1 MELNFCVFH
10 LQQSTICL
18 EMNLRISTVVVEL
31 FVSYVNFFLRLT
43 KSSHFIFSSFSSS
56 FWFPLFLTKSEWLY
70 EYVLEKL
77 EENRQLPM
85 DFQSFMV
92 KNRNWHWHMWF
103 VCWSAP
109 HTHKHAHL
117 GCFVKMRLFYLL
129 VNTFRLCICMHTN
142 ESSLFTCFLLLPF
155 ISSHYYIYVCYAS
168 SLSYFAFVFKMSKH
182 AEIEQF
188 VGILN
193 GFVFGYSH
201 TLTQMH
207 HITVCTC

>member
-1 MELNFCVFH
+1 MSFQLSKVFRQQKICASLCVSMRNLQIYHRKKKLKKRFMELNFCVFH

-155 ISSHYYIYVCYAS
+155 ISSHYYIC
-168 SLSYFAFVFKMSKH
+168 L
-182 AEIEQF
+182 
-188 VGILN
+188 L
-193 GFVFGYSH
+193 
-201 TLTQMH
+201 
-207 HITVCTC
+207 C